1 MFFKHIVETRG
12 NTLLPHLLGLF
23 RLTVENKENY
33 ILVMRSVFSSKFE
46 INLKYDIK
54 GSSVDRAASLKEK
67 EKEHPTFKDNDLVND
82 QRSINIGPESKR
94 AFMAKLTRDVEVN
107 YYL

>member
-1 MFFKHIVETRG
+1 
-12 NTLLPHLLGLF
+12 
-23 RLTVENKENY
+23 
-33 ILVMRSVFSSKFE
+33 MRSVFSSKFE

-107 YYL
+107 YYLWDRIWKFVNFLNNNFEF